1 MYSELCEKLFEQ
13 NSNNYVAVF
22 NELDKHLDGFVWTE
36 KFLPYNEK
44 IKEIAKGTTQVSLF
58 IKKHQAKLKY
68 FGELR
73 NHIAHGFK
81 LDGKHYA
88 IPSYHALDELRKF
101 KDAIL
106 KPITI
111 GAVFKK
117 QVFSCLTT
125 DSLAEI
131 MQSMR
136 NFHYTHV
143 PVYNEQRELQWLLT
157 QGVLCD
163 WLASQKMLSNTSL
176 DNIHISDLDLSLG
189 NERHEMVAE
198 STSLFSI
205 PSMFEHKNPQEAWFN
220 QRRLGALL
228 ITENGN
234 PSETLTGLITTF
246 DLPIITQYAFVE
258 E

>member
-13 NSNNYVAVF
+13 NSSNYVAVF

-58 IKKHQAKLKY
+58 IKKYQAKLKY

-101 KDAIL
+101 KDAIM

-111 GAVFKK
+111 GSVFKK

-125 DSLAEI
+125 DSLKEV

-136 NFHYTHV
+136 NFRYTHV
-143 PVYNEQRELQWLLT
+143 PVYNEKHELQWLLT
-157 QGVLCD
+157 QWVLCD
-163 WLASQKMLSNTSL
+163 WLSTQKSIS
-176 DNIHISDLDLSLG
+176 DVAIENIHISDLDLTLG
-189 NERHEMVAE
+189 NEKYAVISEKV
-198 STSLFSI
+198 SLFSI
-205 PSMFEHKNPQEAWFN
+205 PSMFEHKSSQETWFN
-220 QRRLGALL
+220 QRKLGALL

-234 PSETLTGLITTF
+234 PAETLTGLITTF
-246 DLPIITQYAFVE
+246 DLPKITQYAFVE